1 MSNSIKKS
9 NLSLYRFFY
18 FVFAAQRC
26 SRIYSPSHDY
36 LLNFFVYFLPLLISL
51 FHLIDLLSF
60 RLFLCDKRRLL
71 FQNSSFSYHNLLNF
85 FSSNLVSIYS
95 SFLFIQFCYLRRF
108 ICSIKATTFLHET
121 FASENNM
128 RKMRKKNRNKSI

>member
-1 MSNSIKKS
+1 MKNHSSMSNSIKKS

-71 FQNSSFSYHNLLNF
+71 FQNSSFSYHNLHNF
-85 FSSNLVSIYS
+85 FFLQFGFYLFKFSVYSILLSSTFHLQHQSNNFSARN
-95 SFLFIQFCYLRRF
+95 FC
-108 ICSIKATTFLHET
+108 E
-121 FASENNM
+121 
-128 RKMRKKNRNKSI
+128 